1 MTDRQYAKLKMYQK
15 VLEVCDEHKNVY
27 AGVPTIVTAVSLLKE
42 QTSEILVVAKQQT
55 ATRPQ
60 GATKDKGEAIDRLVV
75 LSLKVANPLY
85 ALAFD
90 TGDNRLLDKINVNK
104 SRFYN
109 VHDQETLKLA
119 KIIADEAN
127 AKGEALVNYGI
138 SNADRTE
145 LNEAIAQLEKLM
157 QAPAVVVGER
167 KNYTSILRQLFV
179 ASDSLIY
186 DKLDKLMIPFKT
198 SSPEFYNLYSN
209 ARNVINTA
217 VRKRKTEEGKQ

>member
-1 MTDRQYAKLKMYQK
+1 MYQK
-15 VLEVCDEHKNVY
+15 VLDVCDEHQDVY
-27 AGVPTIVTAVSLLKE
+27 AGVPTIVTAVGLLKE
-42 QTSEILVVAKQQT
+42 QTSEILVIAKQQT

-60 GATKDKGEAIDRLVV
+60 GATKDKSEAIDQLVV

-85 ALAFD
+85 ALAID
-90 TGDNRLLDKINVNK
+90 TGDNRLLDRINVNK

-127 AKGEALVNYGI
+127 AHGEALVNYGI

-145 LNEAIAQLEKLM
+145 LNDAIAQLEKLM

-179 ASDSLIY
+179 TTDSLIY

-209 ARNVINTA
+209 ARNVVNTA
-217 VRKRKTEEGKQ
+217 TRKRKTEEGKEK